1 MKGKALI
8 AMSGGVDSSVAA
20 FLMKREG
27 YDCIGAT
34 MQLLDG
40 TEAQTEDARA
50 VADRLRMPFYGFD
63 LRKEFKA
70 AVIDEF
76 IRSYEVGETPNPC
89 VVCNKK
95 MKFGLLLE
103 KARELG
109 CDKIV
114 TGHYAKVEY
123 SDGRYL
129 LKKAESAE
137 KDQSY
142 FLYSLSQDTL
152 SRVAFPLGAY
162 SKPQIREIA
171 EELQL
176 VTAKKKDSQD
186 ICFVPNGDYVSI
198 IESYSEKKYKK
209 GSFVDTSGKVLGEHG
224 GIIRYTVGQR
234 KGLGIALGRP
244 MYVKSKNVAENSVV
258 LCDDSELF
266 ESALTARSLNWIAF
280 GEPPASF
287 RCSARIRYRHV
298 EEPATVTVSGDTA
311 TVTFDRPQR
320 AVTSGQSVVFYDRD
334 VCIGGGVIV

>member
-34 MQLLDG
+34 MRLLDG
-40 TEAQTEDARA
+40 AEAQTEDAKA
-50 VADRLRMPFYGFD
+50 VADRLGIPFYGFD

-76 IRSYEVGETPNPC
+76 IHSYEVGETPNPC

-186 ICFVPNGDYVSI
+186 ICFVPNGDYVGV
-198 IESYSEKKYKK
+198 IESYSDKKYPK
-209 GSFVDTSGKVLGEHG
+209 GSFVDTSGRVLGEHG

-244 MYVKSKNVAENSVV
+244 MYVKSKNVTENSVV
-258 LCDDSELF
+258 LCDDAELF
-266 ESALTARSLNWIAF
+266 ESTLTARSLNWIAF
-280 GEPPASF
+280 AEPPASF
-287 RCSARIRYRHV
+287 RCAARIRYRHT
-298 EEPATVTVSGDTA
+298 EEPATVTVGGDTA
-311 TVTFDRPQR
+311 TVIFDRPQR